1 MSNVQTEDI
10 RVSIQQEVRRHA
22 EVMAGMVA
30 KLKQHILSL
39 PDNPRINRVSKT
51 GFVMSWKDLGDKWS
65 ADVHDFK
72 RQYEAI
78 VAAIERLAP
87 DKALVVI
94 ENAIRDKRLRVDG
107 GSIHLHPD
115 VVRYLS
121 ESLFVGCVKKEDG
134 RRTEQAGLR
143 DLRILL

>member
-1 MSNVQTEDI
+1 MTESL
-10 RVSIQQEVRRHA
+10 RVSIQQEVQRHDA
-22 EVMAGMVA
+22 VMAGMVD

-65 ADVHDFK
+65 ADGHDFK

-78 VAAIERLAP
+78 VAAIERLTP

-94 ENAIRDKRLRVDG
+94 ENAIRDKRLREEG
-107 GSIHLHPD
+107 GSIHLHQD
-115 VVRYLS
+115 VVRYLR
-121 ESLFVGCVKKEDG
+121 ESL
-134 RRTEQAGLR
+134 
-143 DLRILL
+143 I